1 MKAPKD
7 RTPSPTTPAGKGSG
21 HDALMTPFPPN
32 AREVASA
39 RPAARSSQSPLPK
52 QTDGGQPRTNK
63 GKSKSGKSGKGKGN
77 ASASGPVTHD
87 TLLAD
92 VVRTLI
98 AHEDEILA
106 LKFNHSFLMYASM
119 TEQESIFSHLFQAQ
133 AACAQASMEEPPRI
147 VIWKALML
155 EVMKHVEEAISC
167 EKQDPASYAAAL
179 SLGLYRNFSRVR
191 KSVCCLLK
199 LQARSHMSGQM
210 G

>member
-1 MKAPKD
+1 M
-7 RTPSPTTPAGKGSG
+7 
-21 HDALMTPFPPN
+21 MTPFPPN

-92 VVRTLI
+92 VVRALI

-106 LKFNHSFLMYASM
+106 LKFNHCFLMYASVA
-119 TEQESIFSHLFQAQ
+119 EQESIVSHLFQAQ
-133 AACAQASMEEPPRI
+133 AAYAQASMEEPPRI

-155 EVMKHVEEAISC
+155 EVMKRVE
-167 EKQDPASYAAAL
+167 YFL
-179 SLGLYRNFSRVR
+179 
-191 KSVCCLLK
+191 
-199 LQARSHMSGQM
+199 
-210 G
+210 